1 MSETLAVLFI
11 VVWAVGLVSSF
22 AIGNL
27 VHIMLVL
34 SIVTILIRVMTS
46 RRL

>member
-1 MSETLAVLFI
+1 MLETLAVLFI

-22 AIGNL
+22 ALGNL

>member
-1 MSETLAVLFI
+1 MLETLAVLFI